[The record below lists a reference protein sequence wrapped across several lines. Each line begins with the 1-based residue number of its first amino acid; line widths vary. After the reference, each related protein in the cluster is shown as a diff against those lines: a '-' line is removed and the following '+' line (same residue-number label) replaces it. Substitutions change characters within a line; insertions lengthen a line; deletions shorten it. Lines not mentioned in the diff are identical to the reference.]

1 LLACIACLGPIQLKC
16 SIEEMLYS
24 CSSRTLSTTVLAETP
39 WFRSSILKKT
49 RCQSPSSAL
58 HSRIRFQK
66 FRRGRPPQEQR
77 VTWPPCSTVV
87 PTRARGVGLHLP
99 RPNAPSP
106 LLISL
111 TIALLPRCS
120 LLFSP
125 WPPCPSK
132 LGSAAVIAPFLNPT
146 AQKPSPLCALPSPPS
161 SAFFP
166 CSFR

>member
-1 LLACIACLGPIQLKC
+1 LLACIACLGPTQLKC

-39 WFRSSILKKT
+39 RFMSNIIEKT

-58 HSRIRFQK
+58 HSRVRVQK
-66 FRRGRPPQEQR
+66 FGRGRPPQEQR
-77 VTWPPCSTVV
+77 AAWPPCSTVI
-87 PTRARGVGLHLP
+87 PKRAQGVSLHLP
-99 RPNAPSP
+99 RPNSPSP
-106 LLISL
+106 LFISL
-111 TIALLPRCS
+111 AITLLPRRS
-120 LLFSP
+120 LLCSP

-132 LGSAAVIAPFLNPT
+132 PGSAAVVAPFLNPT

-161 SAFFP
+161 NAFFP